1 MLPREPAA
9 RRRAPQV
16 GVRLDRYVPHHTFA
30 LALDAPALQRA
41 LALADEPASGVLWVG
56 AMADEHK
63 MDARELAAADA
74 DPVHPGA
81 RPARP
86 GACLTAVQAVCAF
99 AAASVY
105 VCDRV
110 CVCLR
115 PRLCAFATAS
125 MRSRRGRKRLR
136 HTQTL
141 PSLRIRVSQTRPPQP
156 PPTHKSDFTLSPT
169 RGVQARLRW
178 TPGARAPAVVA
189 RLAARADS
197 AALLAEI
204 AVVPNPSL
212 PHPTRKRGVRARAA
226 RRA

>member
-115 PRLCAFATAS
+115 PRLCVFAAASVCVCGRVCVCLRPRLCAFAT
-125 MRSRRGRKRLR
+125 
-136 HTQTL
+136 HTDS
-141 PSLRIRVSQTRPPQP
+141 SLPPQP
-156 PPTHKSDFTLSPT
+156 RLSGSPPP
-169 RGVQARLRW
+169 
-178 TPGARAPAVVA
+178 AP
-189 RLAARADS
+189 
-197 AALLAEI
+197 
-204 AVVPNPSL
+204 
-212 PHPTRKRGVRARAA
+212 PHTQK
-226 RRA
+226 